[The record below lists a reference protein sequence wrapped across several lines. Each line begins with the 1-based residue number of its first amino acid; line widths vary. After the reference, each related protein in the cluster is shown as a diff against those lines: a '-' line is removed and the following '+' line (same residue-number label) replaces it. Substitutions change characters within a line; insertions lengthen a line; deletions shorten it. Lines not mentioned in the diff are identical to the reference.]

1 MEKIERTPLFTFKCH
16 DTALCAIPPRE
27 LWSSVDRLRCLYDK
41 AYTAWPPHI
50 NIIYPFVRPELL
62 ENAAQVLRGDAI
74 EHQPQVALDVADFFK
89 HKHHNTIYLGQ
100 SSEDNVNQLA
110 KLKNYISKALG
121 QPQDSTDENFTP
133 HMTIGQSE
141 DAEAA
146 PHHFLLEKARLLA
159 PITWQVREVAIL
171 VREPLAQSGSGPK
184 PMKLWGTLNLESGTL
199 TQTTQPQDCND
210 RLEEKS
216 RVTFQPAHC
225 FSEPSK
231 PLEKNDS
238 PAHTPDAT
246 GLVLNRLVVAS
257 YNVLAEFEW
266 PPQSH
271 RHAPLVQN
279 LLSAQ
284 AAADVV
290 VLQEVTDHFLP
301 DLLGSEELRGR
312 YPYVSHG
319 PPDSIG
325 AEPLPSLLNVVVLSR
340 FPFEWHHLPFQRK
353 HKGCTVVRFPT
364 IGTSDAPDGQFK
376 SWILV
381 ACHLSQGLTDGA
393 IAAKKNEVQ
402 KMLDYLSATFP
413 QNPWILAGD
422 FNLVTSSHTIEAAR
436 KKQDIS
442 LQTVHRLQDI
452 ERALL
457 DAGFIDTWLA
467 TRLESGESS
476 DMNNERR
483 SVLDSFQG
491 EQGAT
496 FDPLTNTLTAEL
508 VGSGLNN
515 RPQRYDKI
523 LVRTGHYH
531 PHGFN
536 MFGQTPFQATQGGH
550 STYASDHWG
559 IRCLL
564 LKSSSSEMSKAAV
577 PEMTIKLQRPV
588 PNLVEGEGLEH
599 FLKNYGYLPTE
610 QERATRDQA
619 IRALE
624 AALKDFNL
632 SESEDDTRS
641 GPPFIVVPVGSYGL
655 GVWTSS
661 SDIDCLCIGPFSSKT
676 FFTMAVQRLKRA
688 ADIRILR
695 RVKANSGYML
705 ELEVHGIKVDLQ
717 YCAAA
722 SIAERWPEVMKRPAN
737 DSAFALPFQT
747 LTKLKPVRDLFYLRR
762 SLPDMVQYRMAH
774 LFIKSW
780 AQARGIYSAK
790 FGFLGGIHISVLLVP
805 ICKALASGS
814 ETVSPTDIVVT
825 FFRHYCNFDWK
836 NSMVFDPFF
845 HKDLRYNRTFR
856 EPLCLLGWHA
866 PALNTAPIAS
876 NPTVMAIAA
885 EMERANRLLSEDGC
899 TWNSVLGL
907 QSTQEVGGSKG
918 AMEFLHEFKT
928 YIKIDANYWGPSQE
942 KSGRFIGWLE
952 SRCVML
958 LVDINRKLQHLVA
971 RIWPSRF
978 LDTSSGGAGGPG
990 EEYHGCYLIGL
1001 AWDANMSK
1009 YDVKEMRTSI
1019 QTVLQDFETRIRRDE
1034 KYYDAQS
1041 CWMSATLA
1049 RGSDL
1054 GEMEVDQTLWGEFA
1068 GETDDEDSD
1077 EELEEEEELDNDEEE
1092 LKGKG
1097 STHGSRAAVVGKA
1110 LGLGKFRTAA
1120 DVLNRLR
1127 WDTNFDSSD
1136 YIVGYE
1142 DRFLGAR
1149 ERAMEHWKSEQTDEE
1164 FIPQHRILY
1173 FKRRADNVIVWERRT
1188 RTDDIFGSGIKRP
1201 TTDV

>member
-1 MEKIERTPLFTFKCH
+1 MENTEPTSLFTFESH

-41 AYTAWPPHI
+41 AYTAWPPHV
-50 NIIYPFVRPELL
+50 NIIYPFVRPEVL
-62 ENAAQVLRGDAI
+62 EHASQVLRGNAI
-74 EHQPQVALDVADFFK
+74 EHQPQVALDNADFFK

-100 SSEDNVNQLA
+100 SSKDNVNQLV
-110 KLKNYISKALG
+110 KLKNYISNVLG
-121 QPQDSTDENFTP
+121 QPHDSTDENFTP

-141 DAEAA
+141 DSEAA
-146 PHHFLLEKARLLA
+146 PHCFLLEKARRLA
-159 PITWQVREVAIL
+159 PISWQVREVAIL
-171 VREPLAQSGSGPK
+171 VRETLTQSGSPR

-199 TQTTQPQDCND
+199 TQTTQTQDFTD
-210 RLEEKS
+210 RLEETS
-216 RVTFQPAHC
+216 RIAFQPSHC
-225 FSEPSK
+225 FSESPK
-231 PLEKNDS
+231 LLEKDAS
-238 PAHTPDAT
+238 PAYAT
-246 GLVLNRLVVAS
+246 EIVLDRLVVAS

-271 RHAPLVQN
+271 RHTPLVQN

-319 PPDSIG
+319 PPDIKG
-325 AEPLPSLLNVVVLSR
+325 TEPLPSLLNIIVLR
-340 FPFEWHHLPFQRK
+340 
-353 HKGCTVVRFPT
+353 CTVVRFST
-364 IGTSDAPDGQFK
+364 IGTSDAPDGKFNP
-376 SWILV
+376 WILV

-393 IAAKKNEVQ
+393 IATKKNEIQ
-402 KMLDYLSATFP
+402 KMLDYLSGTFP

-422 FNLVTSSHTIEAAR
+422 FNIVTSSHTVEAAR

-452 ERALL
+452 DRALL
-457 DAGFIDTWLA
+457 DAGFLDTWLA

-523 LVRTGHYH
+523 LIRTGHYH

-536 MFGQTPFQATQGGH
+536 MFGQTPFQSTQGGH

-564 LKSSSSEMSKAAV
+564 LKSSTREMSKAAV
-577 PEMTIKLQRPV
+577 PEMNIKLQRPV
-588 PNLVEGEGLEH
+588 PSLVEGEGLEH
-599 FLKNYGYLPTE
+599 FLENYGCLPTE
-610 QERATRDQA
+610 QERANRAQA
-619 IRALE
+619 VRALE
-624 AALKDFNL
+624 VALKDVDL
-632 SESEDDTRS
+632 SASEDDARS
-641 GPPFIVVPVGSYGL
+641 GPPFVVVPVGSYGL

-676 FFTMAVQRLKRA
+676 FFALAVQRLKRA
-688 ADIRILR
+688 ADIRIIR

-747 LTKLKPVRDLFYLRR
+747 LAKLKPVRDLFYLRR

-814 ETVSPTDIVVT
+814 EIVSPTDIVVT
-825 FFRHYCNFDWK
+825 FFRHYSNFDWK
-836 NSMVFDPFF
+836 TSMVFDPFF

-856 EPLCLLGWHA
+856 EPLCLIGWHA

-885 EMERANRLLSEDGC
+885 EIERANRLLSEDGC

-907 QSTQEVGGSKG
+907 QSAQEAGKSRG
-918 AMEFLHEFKT
+918 ATEFLKEFKT
-928 YIKIDANYWGPSQE
+928 YVKIDAHYWGPSQE

-958 LVDINRKLQHLVA
+958 LVDVNRKLQHLVA

-978 LDTSSGGAGGPG
+978 IDVFSGGAGGPG

-1001 AWDANMSK
+1001 AWDGNMSK
-1009 YDVKEMRTSI
+1009 DDVKEMRTSI

-1054 GEMEVDQTLWGEFA
+1054 GDMEVDQSLWGEFA
-1068 GETDDEDSD
+1068 GDTDDEDSD

-1092 LKGKG
+1092 SKGKG

-1110 LGLGKFRTAA
+1110 PGLGKFRTAA

-1127 WDTNFDSSD
+1127 WDTNFDPSD

-1149 ERAMEHWKSEQTDEE
+1149 ERAVEHWKSEQTDEE

-1188 RTDDIFGSGIKRP
+1188 RTDDIFGSGIKKQ

>member
-1 MEKIERTPLFTFKCH
+1 MEKIEHTPLYTFECH

-62 ENAAQVLRGDAI
+62 ENAAQVLRGNAI

-100 SSEDNVNQLA
+100 SSKDNVNQLA
-110 KLKNYISKALG
+110 KLKSYISKALS

-159 PITWQVREVAIL
+159 PIAWQVREVAIL

-199 TQTTQPQDCND
+199 TQTTQPQNFND
-210 RLEEKS
+210 RLEEIS

-231 PLEKNDS
+231 PLEKNNS

-246 GLVLNRLVVAS
+246 GLVLDRLVVAS

-301 DLLGSEELRGR
+301 DLLGSGELRGR

-325 AEPLPSLLNVVVLSR
+325 AEPLPSLLNVVVLSK

-393 IAAKKNEVQ
+393 IATKKNEVQ

-550 STYASDHWG
+550 FTYASDHWG

-577 PEMTIKLQRPV
+577 PAMTIKLQRPV
-588 PNLVEGEGLEH
+588 PSLVEGEGLEH
-599 FLKNYGYLPTE
+599 FLKNYGCLPTE

-624 AALKDFNL
+624 AALKDVNL
-632 SESEDDTRS
+632 SESEGDTRS

-722 SIAERWPEVMKRPAN
+722 SIAERYTSLICPAWL
-737 DSAFALPFQT
+737 S
-747 LTKLKPVRDLFYLRR
+747 V
-762 SLPDMVQYRMAH
+762 
-774 LFIKSW
+774 
-780 AQARGIYSAK
+780 YS
-790 FGFLGGIHISVLLVP
+790 
-805 ICKALASGS
+805 C
-814 ETVSPTDIVVT
+814 
-825 FFRHYCNFDWK
+825 
-836 NSMVFDPFF
+836 
-845 HKDLRYNRTFR
+845 
-856 EPLCLLGWHA
+856 
-866 PALNTAPIAS
+866 TA
-876 NPTVMAIAA
+876 
-885 EMERANRLLSEDGC
+885 D
-899 TWNSVLGL
+899 
-907 QSTQEVGGSKG
+907 
-918 AMEFLHEFKT
+918 
-928 YIKIDANYWGPSQE
+928 
-942 KSGRFIGWLE
+942 
-952 SRCVML
+952 
-958 LVDINRKLQHLVA
+958 
-971 RIWPSRF
+971 
-978 LDTSSGGAGGPG
+978 
-990 EEYHGCYLIGL
+990 
-1001 AWDANMSK
+1001 
-1009 YDVKEMRTSI
+1009 
-1019 QTVLQDFETRIRRDE
+1019 
-1034 KYYDAQS
+1034 
-1041 CWMSATLA
+1041 
-1049 RGSDL
+1049 
-1054 GEMEVDQTLWGEFA
+1054 
-1068 GETDDEDSD
+1068 
-1077 EELEEEEELDNDEEE
+1077 
-1092 LKGKG
+1092 
-1097 STHGSRAAVVGKA
+1097 
-1110 LGLGKFRTAA
+1110 
-1120 DVLNRLR
+1120 
-1127 WDTNFDSSD
+1127 
-1136 YIVGYE
+1136 
-1142 DRFLGAR
+1142 
-1149 ERAMEHWKSEQTDEE
+1149 
-1164 FIPQHRILY
+1164 
-1173 FKRRADNVIVWERRT
+1173 
-1188 RTDDIFGSGIKRP
+1188 
-1201 TTDV
+1201 